1 MQASLDDPP
10 TDAIDAQARALGIVW
25 GRHRDEVLARV
36 SLIEGSVD
44 SLCRGELDDRLRGEA
59 QRTAHMLSGSLGMFG
74 FAHAA
79 EAAHELELE
88 FADAAQTRA
97 PTLSTLVAIVR
108 RGIDTAR
115 FNPPMS
121 RQTSQQE
128 AVGLRMV
135 VVDAD
140 CDRCA
145 GIAAAARSRGML
157 CETGASWNDAR
168 TLCAQGAPA
177 IVLIDLDVLEEE
189 AGDASALLAELSDA
203 NPPVPVLVLTDDG
216 TFDERVRAARSGSRA
231 FLSKS
236 LSADELLDRAEQLQA
251 RGRLAA
257 TRVLAVDDDPAV
269 LDTMRAIL
277 QPHALEVFTLANP
290 LQFWERLEEIKPELL
305 ILDVDMPEVNGLELC
320 RTVRNDPRW
329 SGIAVM
335 FAAAR
340 SDAEAVELV
349 FKAGADDYLAKP
361 IVESE
366 LVARV
371 SNRLERV
378 RLYRAQAESDGLTGL
393 SNRIAAE
400 DALEQLAALSERFSE
415 PLSIVMLDIDRFK
428 AINDTHGHAAG
439 DSVLRRLGADLRR
452 EFRGSDI
459 VGRWGGEEFVIGMYG
474 MTRENAVRR
483 LTDVLERFSGER
495 FVGGG
500 DAFQVTFSAGIAEY
514 GRDGEGIDEIC
525 QAADIALYRAKES
538 GRGLVLSSDTSRGT
552 QRAPNTA
559 GLGSS
564 EERRFEEVHAQDTYP
579 HSPVLNQN

>member
-1 MQASLDDPP
+1 MQAFLDDPP
-10 TDAIDAQARALGIVW
+10 IDAIDAQACALGVVW

-36 SLIEGSVD
+36 SLIERSVD
-44 SLCRGELDDRLRGEA
+44 ALCRGELDDRLRGEA
-59 QRTAHMLSGSLGMFG
+59 KRTAHMLSGSLGMFG

-79 EAAHELELE
+79 GAAHDLELE
-88 FADAAQTRA
+88 FVDAAQTRA

-108 RGIDTAR
+108 RGVDTAR
-115 FNPPMS
+115 FTPPMA
-121 RQTSQQE
+121 RQSTQQE
-128 AVGLRMV
+128 AGGLRIV

-140 CDRCA
+140 RDRCA
-145 GIAAAARSRGML
+145 GIAAAAWSRGMQ
-157 CETGASWNDAR
+157 CETTASWPEAR
-168 TLCAQGAPA
+168 ALCARGAAA
-177 IVLIDLDVLEEE
+177 IVLIDLAVLEEE
-189 AGDASALLAELSDA
+189 AGDASVLLAELSDA
-203 NPPVPVLVLTDDG
+203 NPPVPVLVLTEDG

-277 QPHALEVFTLANP
+277 QPHALEVFTLADP
-290 LQFWERLEEIKPELL
+290 LQFWERLEEVKPELL

-329 SGIAVM
+329 SGVPVM
-335 FAAAR
+335 FAAAH
-340 SDAEAVELV
+340 SDAEAVERV
-349 FKAGADDYLAKP
+349 FRAGADDYLAKP

-378 RLYRAQAESDGLTGL
+378 RLYRARAESDGLTGL
-393 SNRIAAE
+393 SNRVAAE

-415 PLSIVMLDIDRFK
+415 PLSIVMLDVDRFK
-428 AINDTHGHAAG
+428 SINDTHGHAAG
-439 DSVLRRLGADLRR
+439 DSVLRRLGSDLRR

-459 VGRWGGEEFVIGMYG
+459 VGRWGGEEFVIGTYG

-483 LTDVLERFSGER
+483 LTGVLERFSGER
-495 FVGGG
+495 FLSGQ

-514 GRDGEGIDEIC
+514 GRDGEGIEEVC

-538 GRGLVLSSDTSRGT
+538 GRGLVLASDTSRDT
-552 QRAPNTA
+552 QRAPNA
-559 GLGSS
+559 ADLGSS
-564 EERRFEEVHAQDTYP
+564 EGPVIVHRQELSDAGR
-579 HSPVLNQN
+579 

>member
-1 MQASLDDPP
+1 MQVFLDDPP
-10 TDAIDAQARALGIVW
+10 TDAIDAQACALGVVW

-36 SLIEGSVD
+36 SLIERSVD
-44 SLCRGELDDRLRGEA
+44 ALRRGELDDRLRSEA
-59 QRTAHMLSGSLGMFG
+59 KRTAHMLSGSLGMFG

-88 FADAAQTRA
+88 FAAAVQSRA

-115 FNPPMS
+115 FNPPTA
-121 RQTSQQE
+121 RQTTQQG
-128 AVGLRMV
+128 AGGMRMV

-140 CDRCA
+140 RNRCA
-145 GIAAAARSRGML
+145 GIASAAQSRGML
-157 CETGASWNDAR
+157 CEIAASWHEAR
-168 TLCAQGAPA
+168 ALCAQRAPA
-177 IVLIDLDVLEEE
+177 IVLIDLAVLEDEE
-189 AGDASALLAELSDA
+189 GDASALLAELSDA
-203 NPPVPVLVLTDDG
+203 NPPVPVLVLTEDG

-236 LSADELLDRAEQLQA
+236 LSPDELLDKAEQLQA

-277 QPHALEVFTLANP
+277 QPHALEVFTLTDP
-290 LQFWERLEEIKPELL
+290 LQFWERLEEVRPELV
-305 ILDVDMPEVNGLELC
+305 ILDVDMPQVNGLELC

-329 SGIAVM
+329 SGVAVM

-340 SDAEAVELV
+340 GDAEAVELV
-349 FKAGADDYLAKP
+349 YKAGADDYLAKP

-378 RLYRAQAESDGLTGL
+378 RLYRARAESDGLTGL

-400 DALEQLAALSERFSE
+400 DALEQLAALSERFCE
-415 PLSIVMLDIDRFK
+415 PLSIVMLDVDRFK

-483 LTDVLERFSGER
+483 LGDVLERFSGER
-495 FVGGG
+495 F
-500 DAFQVTFSAGIAEY
+500 ASEQSPFQVTFSAGVAEY
-514 GRDGEGIDEIC
+514 GRDGEDTDEVC
-525 QAADIALYRAKES
+525 RAADIALYRAKES
-538 GRGLVLSSDTSRGT
+538 GRGLVLSSDTSRET
-552 QRAPNTA
+552 QRAPTPA
-559 GLGSS
+559 GIGSS
-564 EERRFEEVHAQDTYP
+564 GGPVIVRRHQLSDAGR
-579 HSPVLNQN
+579 